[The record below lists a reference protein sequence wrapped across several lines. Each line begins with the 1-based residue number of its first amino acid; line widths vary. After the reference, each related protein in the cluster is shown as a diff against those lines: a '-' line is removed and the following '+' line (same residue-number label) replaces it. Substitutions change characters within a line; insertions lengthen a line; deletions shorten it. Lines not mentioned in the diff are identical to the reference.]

1 MTKEGRGNEFL
12 FLLVAF
18 LLLLL
23 KANEKKIFEWSIS
36 NMVRLNGQTFDYLLI
51 HNNCA

>member
-18 LLLLL
+18 LLLL
-23 KANEKKIFEWSIS
+23 KTNEKKNFEWSIS